1 MMFSRL
7 SAIWLKSS
15 NQRKLMCRSRL
26 HSPLFN
32 IYGFTLQLAELS
44 TFITGYEPR
53 LQFAISL
60 TAEQISRVQFQQ
72 AIIQVEE
79 WFSSLK
85 SKSSQ
90 QLVCHLWVT
99 ELLQQAV
106 NQNKSSTEGQE
117 PRNVEVRWSKSSKQ
131 DAELAKHKPKQ
142 WQKVTQKKGK
152 KTGQPRELKHKKRRK
167 GTTWMQAEAQD

>member
-1 MMFSRL
+1 MMVSRL
-7 SAIWLKSS
+7 YAIWLKSS
-15 NQRKLMCRSRL
+15 NQRKLMCHSRL

-53 LQFAISL
+53 IQFAISL

-72 AIIQVEE
+72 AIIEE

-85 SKSSQ
+85 SKSRCAICEWQSYYNMQWIKTRVLRKGRSQ
-90 QLVCHLWVT
+90 EMSRSDDRKVQS
-99 ELLQQAV
+99 
-106 NQNKSSTEGQE
+106 KM
-117 PRNVEVRWSKSSKQ
+117 RN
-131 DAELAKHKPKQ
+131 
-142 WQKVTQKKGK
+142 WQSISRNHGKRSQKKGK
-152 KTGQPRELKHKKRRK
+152 TPGQPRELKHKKRRK

>member
-1 MMFSRL
+1 MMVSRL

-15 NQRKLMCRSRL
+15 NQRKLMCHSRL

-44 TFITGYEPR
+44 TFITGHESR
-53 LQFAISL
+53 IQFAISL

-72 AIIQVEE
+72 AIIEE

-85 SKSSQ
+85 LKSSQ

-99 ELLQQAV
+99 ELQQAV

-131 DAELAKHKPKQ
+131 DAELAKQ
-142 WQKVTQKKGK
+142 LYLT
-152 KTGQPRELKHKKRRK
+152 KTTRSAFFASAGVWWRC
-167 GTTWMQAEAQD
+167 

>member
-1 MMFSRL
+1 MMVSRL

-15 NQRKLMCRSRL
+15 NQRKLMCHSRL

-53 LQFAISL
+53 IQFAISL

-72 AIIQVEE
+72 AIIEE

-99 ELLQQAV
+99 ELLQHAV

-131 DAELAKHKPKQ
+131 DAELAKHKPKP
-142 WQKVTQKKGK
+142 WQKVTKKRENP
-152 KTGQPRELKHKKRRK
+152 GQPRELKHKKRRK